1 MGGRERVRA
10 PAPKKK
16 KVQQK
21 SSYGAKQ
28 RARQCPCG
36 KGMHEH
42 ADEHGMPSTCNSG
55 WSFGKR
61 VTKTKT
67 AAATKEKVSAARG
80 KVSAAKAAA
89 PKAAKGKV
97 AAKAVAPKATKGKA
111 AATAAAPPVKKA
123 IAKKRSDVKKRSS
136 GRMTAANSMGA
147 MSILM
152 NRNFDA
158 VSMSMLRAMS

>member
-89 PKAAKGKV
+89 PKAAKGKAV
-97 AAKAVAPKATKGKA
+97 AKAAAPKATKGKA
-111 AATAAAPPVKKA
+111 AAPAAAPPVKKA
-123 IAKKRSDVKKRSS
+123 IAKKRRGS
-136 GRMTAANSMGA
+136 GRMTAADSKDA
-147 MSILM
+147 MSTLM
-152 NRNFDA
+152 GRNFDA
-158 VSMSMLRAMS
+158 ASMSIMRAMS

>member
-1 MGGRERVRA
+1 
-10 PAPKKK
+10 
-16 KVQQK
+16 
-21 SSYGAKQ
+21 
-28 RARQCPCG
+28 
-36 KGMHEH
+36 MHEH
-42 ADEHGMPSTCNSG
+42 GIPSTCNSG
-55 WSFGKR
+55 WSSGKR

-89 PKAAKGKV
+89 PKAAKGK
-97 AAKAVAPKATKGKA
+97 A
-111 AATAAAPPVKKA
+111 AAPAAAPPVKKA

>member
-67 AAATKEKVSAARG
+67 AAATKEKVSAAKG

-89 PKAAKGKV
+89 PKAAKGKAV
-97 AAKAVAPKATKGKA
+97 AKAAAPKATKGKA
-111 AATAAAPPVKKA
+111 AAPAAAPPVKKA
-123 IAKKRSDVKKRSS
+123 IAKKRRGS
-136 GRMTAANSMGA
+136 GRMTAADSKGA
-147 MSILM
+147 METLM
-152 NRNFDA
+152 GRNFDA
-158 VSMSMLRAMS
+158 ASMSILRALS